1 MEKISAVYKIVNTIT
16 GEFYIGSSVNVKK
29 RWSDH
34 KTPSIW
40 KSNPNKLIYKDFQ
53 KYGLDKFRFQILCP
67 VMEEYL
73 KDVEQ
78 ELIEMLQPVY
88 NDKRASGLDVERH
101 RVAHRKANKKYR
113 QTEKGREA
121 ARKAQEKA
129 NHSEKRKEY
138 LRNYSK
144 KYHQSDEYKESRKKY
159 RQTEKGHEAYRKA
172 NKKYYSQLCLY
183 NGETLTLCALYLR
196 FSRAGIENPRIEAKK
211 YLIH

>member
-1 MEKISAVYKIVNTIT
+1 MEKISAVYKITNTIT
-16 GEFYIGSSVNVKK
+16 GECYVGSSKNVKK
-29 RWSDH
+29 RWTDH
-34 KTPSIW
+34 RCPSML
-40 KSNPNKLIYKDFQ
+40 KQRKNSRLYQDFQ

-73 KDVEQ
+73 KQVEQ

-88 NDKRASGLDVERH
+88 NDKRASGLDVERY
-101 RVAHRKANKKYR
+101 RVAARKANKKYR
-113 QTEKGREA
+113 QTEKGREV
-121 ARKAQEKA
+121 ARKAQEKS

-138 LRNYSK
+138 LRNYTK
-144 KYHQSDEYKESRKKY
+144 KYHQSDKYKESRKEY
-159 RQTEKGHEAYRKA
+159 RKTEKGCEAYRKA